1 MKLAVIGANGQVGT
15 ELCFLL
21 RENVDLIPIVRNKL
35 GKIFL
40 EHNGF
45 KCRIADISQEKDAE
59 ENLRDID
66 VVVITAYAV
75 DPLSGSQSQIS
86 KTINE
91 KIIKNS
97 VRFSSENSTIIYMS
111 TIRAFAHKVDPTTSR
126 FWPPRYDNEKQHL
139 ERVMLSECRK
149 RRKRGFPLRIGHV
162 YGENQGSTKNIKKIL
177 SNKKIVIQASPE
189 SKSNV
194 VHTVTLKDAILK
206 CTQPEVKPRV
216 YSVVNHPQW
225 NWKDVFEY
233 YNKKTQIEFKP
244 STPMSRNT
252 NDFLWK
258 IIKSNRKYIIPIL
271 DHLPRRFDKDIQRK
285 RSMKKILLEI
295 SMLKDEETVSSVDF
309 GYKPIPGPFLPGLT
323 ETREL
328 LKKCSLEV
336 FNIPTEN
343 NMP

>member
-1 MKLAVIGANGQVGT
+1 MKLAVVGANGQVGT

-21 RENVDLIPIVRNKL
+21 RGNADLIPIVRNKL

-45 KCRIADISQEKDAE
+45 KCRIADISREKDAE
-59 ENLRDID
+59 ENLHDID
-66 VVVITAYAV
+66 VVVITAYAL

-86 KTINE
+86 KAINE

-97 VRFSSENSTIIYMS
+97 IRFSNENSTIIYMS

-126 FWPPRYDNEKQHL
+126 FWPPRYDAEKQYL

-162 YGENQGSTKNIKKIL
+162 YGENQGSVKNIKKIL
-177 SNKKIVIQASPE
+177 SNKKIVVQASPE
-189 SKSNV
+189 NKSNV

-206 CTQPEVKPRV
+206 CIQPEVKPRV
-216 YSVVNHPQW
+216 YSVVNNPQW
-225 NWKDVFEY
+225 TWKDVFEY
-233 YNKKTQIEFKP
+233 YNKKTQIEFKS
-244 STPMSRNT
+244 STPMSKNS

-258 IIKSNRKYIIPIL
+258 MIKANRKYIIPIL
-271 DHLPRRFDKDIQRK
+271 EHLPRRFDKDILRK
-285 RSMKKILLEI
+285 RSMKKMLLEI
-295 SMLKDEETVSSVDF
+295 SMLKNEEIISSGDF
-309 GYKPIPGPFLPGLT
+309 GYNPIPGLFLPGLT

-328 LKKCSLEV
+328 LKNSSLEV
-336 FNIPTEN
+336 FKIPSEDSIT
-343 NMP
+343 